1 VDGDLRAAQLAL
13 QQLVIADD
21 SNADYW
27 AELGKVSMQLGQF
40 SAGYEAYLR
49 AHELDRANVEPLA
62 VLTQLAL
69 RSGNLEVAQQHA
81 EQLEIV
87 APTNP
92 AVSLT
97 KGYVALRRGDYEEA
111 SRQVVAFGE
120 VAPYDSSGKVLQ
132 SLIFMAQGQP
142 DQAIALLQDQIKQ
155 QPSDAASLRAI
166 AGIFELRE
174 RWREAADALRNY
186 LSWQPTDQQARIRLI
201 EAALRSQ
208 QVEPAAAVTLK
219 AVQKEDIDDLLAPWV
234 ALGKQEVIADRL
246 FEWAKMADVGRRIAV
261 ARFLATTSRPEQ
273 VIALTESSAILPV
286 RPNNTIANALFGEAL
301 ARTGRSKEGM
311 ARLDEVLEI
320 DGANREALRGRA
332 LLRSK
337 AGSHKGAIEDAQKLV
352 SVDDK
357 SAPVRLL
364 VARIYAASGD
374 HDGARRTLWEAFHDI
389 GEDRTI
395 FDALRPLVMK
405 SDGAQAAAR
414 LSQEYYDKRNEKL
427 TRSIT

>member
-1 VDGDLRAAQLAL
+1 
-13 QQLVIADD
+13 
-21 SNADYW
+21 
-27 AELGKVSMQLGQF
+27 
-40 SAGYEAYLR
+40 
-49 AHELDRANVEPLA
+49 
-62 VLTQLAL
+62 
-69 RSGNLEVAQQHA
+69 
-81 EQLEIV
+81 
-87 APTNP
+87 
-92 AVSLT
+92 
-97 KGYVALRRGDYEEA
+97 
-111 SRQVVAFGE
+111 
-120 VAPYDSSGKVLQ
+120 
-132 SLIFMAQGQP
+132 
-142 DQAIALLQDQIKQ
+142 
-155 QPSDAASLRAI
+155 
-166 AGIFELRE
+166 
-174 RWREAADALRNY
+174 
-186 LSWQPTDQQARIRLI
+186 
-201 EAALRSQ
+201 
-208 QVEPAAAVTLK
+208 LK

-374 HDGARRTLWEAFHDI
+374 QDGARRTLWEAFHDI